1 MMSNYYID
9 TCALKW
15 RYLNGSPTPDVNQL
29 MDNPN
34 ASVTTS
40 ELTILE
46 WSSALAST
54 YRDGTIDYDL
64 FKRNELALMSDIAVG
79 KLLIFPMTRTI
90 ERARYL
96 IEFVGIHHGRAL
108 KTGDSIQV
116 TTALDAS
123 AAVHQLT
130 TFVTCDESL
139 SNIIRDVGEFRPH
152 LDSLYL
158 PPS

>member
-15 RYLNGSPTPDVNQL
+15 RYLNGNPTPDVNQL

-46 WSSALAST
+46 WSSALASSC
-54 YRDGTIDYDL
+54 RDGTIDYDL
-64 FKRNELALMSDIAVG
+64 FKLNELALMTDIAVG
-79 KLLIFPMTRTI
+79 KLLIFPMTRAI

-96 IEFVGIHHGRAL
+96 IEYVGIHHGRAL
-108 KTGDSIQV
+108 RTGDSIQV
-116 TTALDAS
+116 TTALNLS
-123 AAVHQLT
+123 STMHTGT
-130 TFVTCDESL
+130 TFVTCDETL
-139 SNIIRDVGEFRPH
+139 SNIIRDIGEFRPQ

-158 PPS
+158 PP